1 MQEKRGRLL
10 AEKRQI
16 LTGSGKWRKNLPRSQ
31 DSSWLRFPRKMWRV
45 DSPSSQVLGR
55 LIHDK
60 YSVLRKESLNCLSML
75 QKGYLRGLQRIRIKY
90 VQYQVATRPGRAE
103 AEVVREGQ
111 ERPSSSSP
119 SVKRR
124 SQDGVRAPQCSS
136 MPKDSES
143 ISRHHNV
150 WVARSTSQGGG
161 MSFTDQIS
169 QINVWNGFH

>member
-1 MQEKRGRLL
+1 M
-10 AEKRQI
+10 
-16 LTGSGKWRKNLPRSQ
+16 S
-31 DSSWLRFPRKMWRV
+31 RV

-90 VQYQVATRPGRAE
+90 VQYQVATKPGRAE
-103 AEVVREGQ
+103 AEVVREGH

-124 SQDGVRAPQCSS
+124 SHDGVRAPPS
-136 MPKDSES
+136 MPKVSES

-150 WVARSTSQGGG
+150 WGTRSTSQGGG

-169 QINVWNGFH
+169 QINV